1 MSVKTRRW
9 RGGVGVAGSAIFG
22 KNCTVG
28 GAAMIGGHL
37 TIADRTHI
45 TASSVVQS
53 SVTEPGVYSGFYP
66 LAKHQDWEKTA
77 VLVRKLGTM
86 RDRIR
91 ELEKTVKA
99 LTETE
104 K

>member
-1 MSVKTRRW
+1 MA
-9 RGGVGVAGSAIFG
+9 GCVGVAGSAIFG

-53 SVTEPGVYSGFYP
+53 SVTEPGVIPVFIHWQSIRSGKR
-66 LAKHQDWEKTA
+66 LLCWCVNWALCVIESVNWK
-77 VLVRKLGTM
+77 KL
-86 RDRIR
+86 
-91 ELEKTVKA
+91 
-99 LTETE
+99 
-104 K
+104 